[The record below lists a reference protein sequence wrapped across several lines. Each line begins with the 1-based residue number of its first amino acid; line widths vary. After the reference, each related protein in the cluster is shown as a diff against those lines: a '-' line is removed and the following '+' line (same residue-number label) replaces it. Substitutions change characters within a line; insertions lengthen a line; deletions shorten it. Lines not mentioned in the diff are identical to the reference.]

1 MEGRA
6 RPTRGRSRP
15 LASISIDSVDP
26 TNISPGGV
34 PPADLPANTHSQPRP
49 DTYLLTLEPA
59 ELKLRAQKVL
69 AAAGSELTS
78 SGLAQDRTWGTNRL
92 LQRALELTEELSH
105 PSTPHVSVLTVPLSA
120 VEPPLTH
127 SICVVFSGWIR
138 LVYLSCERCAA
149 GSMLVA
155 ACSRENEPEPVRV

>member
-6 RPTRGRSRP
+6 RPTRGRGRP

-59 ELKLRAQKVL
+59 ELKLRSQEVL
-69 AAAGSELTS
+69 PAAGSEPTS
-78 SGLAQDRTWGTNRL
+78 SGLAQDRAWGTIRL
-92 LQRALELTEELSH
+92 LQCALELTEELSH
-105 PSTPHVSVLTVPLSA
+105 PPPLHLYQYSQSPSMPWSCRSLTPSVWFSQVGFALSTSIVNAVPL
-120 VEPPLTH
+120 E
-127 SICVVFSGWIR
+127 
-138 LVYLSCERCAA
+138 
-149 GSMLVA
+149 
-155 ACSRENEPEPVRV
+155 ACW